1 MKTNLFL
8 GVYFT
13 FDTQFL
19 VVILI
24 FITSL
29 NEIKSNSSIEKSILT
44 NIIVFE
50 NKILLDII
58 SKFCKIWYN

>member
-58 SKFCKIWYN
+58 SKFCKI